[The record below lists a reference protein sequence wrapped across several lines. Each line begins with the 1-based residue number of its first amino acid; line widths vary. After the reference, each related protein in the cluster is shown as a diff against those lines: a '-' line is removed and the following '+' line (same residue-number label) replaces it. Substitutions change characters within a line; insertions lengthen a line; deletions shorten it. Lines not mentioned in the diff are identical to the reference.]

1 MSLFQP
7 SKKQLRQQLEDTRQ
21 QLKDSQHQ
29 LDTLQA
35 ESTAKPVR
43 TWEELADVL
52 GVTSDSGVAVTH
64 QTAMQVAA
72 VFACVSLIT
81 GAIASLPMNIY
92 RRQDDSQILDE
103 RHPLNLKLSLE
114 PSPMISALVFWQT
127 LVCDMLLDGNA
138 YAVID
143 RDLNGRVKRLIY
155 VDPRRVEARLVEGEL
170 TYIIAVSPDSEQLP
184 RASKDDI
191 TFVGYYPS
199 DVLHFPG
206 IGWNGKRGLSVISSA
221 ARNSVGNALSADRFC
236 SKYFSQG
243 IIAPGYIQFPE
254 KLTKEQWEM
263 IREYW
268 VRNVAGYENAHV
280 PPLITEGGEF
290 KNLNIKADDVQLL
303 QTRKFQVLD
312 IARIFGV
319 PPHMIG
325 AQETTTSW
333 GTGIEQQSIGFVRY
347 TLRPH
352 LTRMEQELNRKLF
365 RSRRHFCEFNVDG
378 LLRGD
383 IKARNEAHQYAL
395 GGNQQPGWKTTNEI
409 RHEEGLPPI
418 DGGDTLY
425 KPLTGESG
433 DSSEPKT
440 TDDPDPPEPGTE
452 KQGEDGNAGA

>member
-1 MSLFQP
+1 MNLFRLFQP
-7 SKKQLRQQLEDTRQ
+7 TKKQLQQQLEDSQRQ
-21 QLKDSQHQ
+21 LAS
-29 LDTLQA
+29 LQA
-35 ESTAKPVR
+35 ESSARPVR
-43 TWEELADVL
+43 TWEELAEVL

-72 VFACVSLIT
+72 VFACVSLIS
-81 GAIASLPMNIY
+81 GAIASLPVNVY
-92 RRQDDSQILDE
+92 RLQEDDSRILDE

-114 PSPMISALVFWQT
+114 PSPMLSALVFWQT

-143 RDLNGRVKRLIY
+143 RDLNGRVRRLVY
-155 VDPRRVEARLVEGEL
+155 VDPKRVEPRLVDGEL

-184 RASKDDI
+184 RATKDDI
-191 TFVGYYPS
+191 AFVGYYPS

-206 IGWNGKRGLSVISSA
+206 IGWNGRRGLSVISSA

-243 IIAPGYIQFPE
+243 IIAPGYLQFPQ
-254 KLTKEQWEM
+254 KLTQDQWEM
-263 IREYW
+263 IRDYW
-268 VRNVAGYENAHV
+268 LKNIAGYENLHL
-280 PPLITEGGEF
+280 PPIVTEGGEF
-290 KNLNIKADDVQLL
+290 KNLNMKADDVQLL

-333 GTGIEQQSIGFVRY
+333 GTGVEQQSIGFVRY

-365 RSRRHFCEFNVDG
+365 RSHRHFCEFNVDG

-383 IKARNEAHQYAL
+383 VKARNEANQIAL
-395 GGNQQPGWKTTNEI
+395 GGNQQPGWKTINEI
-409 RHEEGLPPI
+409 RHADGLPPI

-425 KPLTGESG
+425 KPLTGESR
-433 DSSEPKT
+433 EPET
-440 TDDPDPPEPGTE
+440 ADDPDPPEPDPE
-452 KQGEDGNAGA
+452 KPGEGGD